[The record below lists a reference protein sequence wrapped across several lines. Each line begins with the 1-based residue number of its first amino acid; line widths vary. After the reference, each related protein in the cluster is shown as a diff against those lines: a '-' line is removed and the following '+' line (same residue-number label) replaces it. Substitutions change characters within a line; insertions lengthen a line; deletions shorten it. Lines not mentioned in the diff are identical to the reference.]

1 MSSSMETEGP
11 LQSALLAQ
19 ARRQTHTDK
28 IISDDQIR
36 QLLIFMGT
44 ITIISFVLVIALVT
58 IFIFFIWYSRTRLH
72 RPCGCTHSH
81 DKQRHPETRTS
92 GDRSVQPQPMSS
104 PRSGPNLGQPVKM
117 LVVGPG
123 QFQSRSHKNVIVN
136 PLPCG
141 VSDPSPQ
148 NTVVTASTDTRLGIN
163 QSHPHTDGQTDGQ
176 SYSGQELLSGED
188 WTDTE
193 PIYAEILPKLET
205 EKETGEEVILN
216 IEENASKINKI
227 LECEDDE
234 EERSVNSCGKKKE
247 IEYWQITAKEVVKF
261 RPCTETFIQRE

>member
-1 MSSSMETEGP
+1 
-11 LQSALLAQ
+11 
-19 ARRQTHTDK
+19 
-28 IISDDQIR
+28 
-36 QLLIFMGT
+36 
-44 ITIISFVLVIALVT
+44 
-58 IFIFFIWYSRTRLH
+58 
-72 RPCGCTHSH
+72 
-81 DKQRHPETRTS
+81 
-92 GDRSVQPQPMSS
+92 
-104 PRSGPNLGQPVKM
+104 M

-148 NTVVTASTDTRLGIN
+148 NTVVTASTDTRPCIY
-163 QSHPHTDGQTDGQ
+163 QSHGHTDGQTDGQ
-176 SYSGQELLSGED
+176 SYSGQQVLGGED

-193 PIYAEILPKLET
+193 PIYAEIVSKVET
-205 EKETGEEVILN
+205 GKESGEEVILN
-216 IEENASKINKI
+216 MEENTSKINKI
-227 LECEDDE
+227 LECEDED